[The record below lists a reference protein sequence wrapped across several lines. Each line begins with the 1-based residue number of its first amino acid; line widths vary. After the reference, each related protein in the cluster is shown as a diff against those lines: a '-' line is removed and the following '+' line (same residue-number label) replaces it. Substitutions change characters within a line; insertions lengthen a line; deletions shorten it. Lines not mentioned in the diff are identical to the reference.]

1 MKHTFVVVAALMA
14 TAVHAQVPKNALLV
28 DHSIERLIDTRTAK
42 SVLAAGIPARV
53 WKIYPANKWGWASQ
67 VAGGITAAGTCVV
80 TARAMIAPLSASK
93 KLLFRPEKM
102 ATTFDAIPN
111 ATAEQCKQL
120 ARDKLKEAVE
130 GVVSSLVK
138 PIA

>member
-1 MKHTFVVVAALMA
+1 MKSPIVLLAMVMVTAA
-14 TAVHAQVPKNALLV
+14 HAQMPKNALLV
-28 DHSIERLIDTRTAK
+28 DHSIERLIDTKSAK
-42 SVLAAGIPARV
+42 AVLADGIPARV

-67 VAGGITAAGTCVV
+67 VEGGITSSGTCVV
-80 TARAMIAPLSASK
+80 TARVLIAPLSASK

-102 ATTFDAIPN
+102 ATAFDAIPN
-111 ATAEQCKQL
+111 ANAEQCRQL

-138 PIA
+138 TG